1 MKSRRL
7 QLCLLALI
15 LVSCQEP
22 KSTGNEVL
30 SGTIK
35 VTIMY
40 ANGDDKTFDMD
51 YYTQSH
57 MPMLAELFGKAMIK
71 YEIDEGMAGRTPDDP
86 LPYLAIGYLHFNS
99 LSDYQEAFGPNAEQ
113 ILNDI
118 PNYTNIR
125 PTVQISKVVK

>member
-22 KSTGNEVL
+22 KSTGNEVQ
-30 SGTIK
+30 SDTIK

-57 MPMLAELFGKAMIK
+57 MPMLAELFGEAMIK

>member
-1 MKSRRL
+1 MKSRL
-7 QLCLLALI
+7 FQLCLLILI

-51 YYTQSH
+51 YYTQNH
-57 MPMLAELFGKAMIK
+57 MPMLAELFGEAMIK